1 MCGDR
6 LVRVRAHLFSW
17 ALCAAL
23 ILVAIAAE
31 AASAA
36 QTTSP
41 SNQVQVWNVNTAGMA
56 IGPTTDYRNF
66 VSYILNS
73 ARTPYFP
80 DIITLQEAGYAA
92 KDRASCTEFV
102 GLIAYVSHHPYDCRE
117 TGMQGGDAVVY
128 RTDRFTLDTTP
139 VWPVEKI
146 RATTGAMCLDSS
158 TWRSIALRLRD
169 TSGKL
174 VSVGSFHFPT
184 NGSNTDSDC
193 AWDNMQGI
201 NGALPTA
208 DIKIAAGDA
217 NHEDAVPTDTSNHN
231 TFSSWEYWYLHSNLR
246 LSCTTGDLCFK
257 DVMYQKAANALGT
270 TANASVY
277 SYMHTNEWSWS
288 FGALTETPSNSDRR
302 DYIWVKPQSVPVSF
316 TSPTEPRTPRWVD
329 AGTVP
334 YSDHRGQGA
343 LLTYP

>member
-1 MCGDR
+1 
-6 LVRVRAHLFSW
+6 
-17 ALCAAL
+17 L

-41 SNQVQVWNVNTAGMA
+41 SNQVQVWNVNTAGMSL
-56 IGPTTDYRNF
+56 GPTTDYRNF
-66 VSYILNS
+66 VAYILNS

-102 GLIAYVSHHPYDCRE
+102 GLIAYVSHHSYDCRE

-128 RTDRFTLDTTP
+128 RTDRFTLDATP
-139 VWPVEKI
+139 VPVVEKI
-146 RATTGAMCLDSS
+146 RTVAGGPCNDSP
-158 TWRSIALRLRD
+158 TWRSIAIRLRD
-169 TSGKL
+169 TNGKR

-184 NGSNTDSDC
+184 LSNTDADC

-201 NGALPTA
+201 NNALTAA
-208 DIKIAAGDA
+208 DIKIAAGDT
-217 NHEDAVPTDTSNHN
+217 NHADAITSDTNHN
-231 TFSSWEYWYLHSNLR
+231 NYSSWEYWYLHSNLR
-246 LSCTTGDLCFK
+246 ISSCVAPDLCFK

-270 TANASVY
+270 TANPSVY

-288 FGALTETPSNSDRR
+288 HVGLVESPSNSDRR
-302 DYIWVKPQSVPVSF
+302 DYIWVKPQAVPVSF
-316 TSPTEPRTPRWVD
+316 TSPTEPRTPRWAD
-329 AGTVP
+329 AGSVP

-343 LLTYP
+343 LLTYPRATPASAGSPPPDGT